1 MIAPPSFWA
10 SKMGTVALIV
20 FHTPVRLTS
29 IWSWNCSS
37 VSSHSGAVSLRVPA
51 FATTMSRCPSSDTPA
66 ATADSMPARSNVD
79 LAGEYAP
86 TAACDQVDGG
96 NKIVRVSERIGH
108 GVDLLTDIDGNDVGA
123 LLGQAQCVGAA
134 LPTCG
139 ACDEGYLALQSGHL
153 VRSPNQP
160 VATDRVVGERYWCC
174 SRARRSRYSSA
185 RSSVMWGRG
194 GKSSQPETN

>member
-1 MIAPPSFWA
+1 MSQFRYTGRDGGLHA
-10 SKMGTVALIV
+10 GEVA
-20 FHTPVRLTS
+20 
-29 IWSWNCSS
+29 
-37 VSSHSGAVSLRVPA
+37 
-51 FATTMSRCPSSDTPA
+51 
-66 ATADSMPARSNVD
+66 NVD

-139 ACDEGYLALQSGHL
+139 ACDEATLPFSRVIWCVRPISQWLRIALRES
-153 VRSPNQP
+153 
-160 VATDRVVGERYWCC
+160 AT
-174 SRARRSRYSSA
+174 
-185 RSSVMWGRG
+185 
-194 GKSSQPETN
+194 